1 MAKDGRVDI
10 KLFTEQAELHETPP
24 QITEICTDK
33 GAGWIKLYN
42 PNSEPVSTHGLFLT
56 DGEENLKRWELPS
69 HTIKPRE
76 ELLIVMKN
84 NKTSGALM
92 QYQANF
98 SLKAGETLILSDS
111 DGSVLRR
118 VPIPEIPE
126 SGIYTLGD
134 NGNYYVK

>member
-1 MAKDGRVDI
+1 
-10 KLFTEQAELHETPP
+10 
-24 QITEICTDK
+24 
-33 GAGWIKLYN
+33 
-42 PNSEPVSTHGLFLT
+42 
-56 DGEENLKRWELPS
+56 
-69 HTIKPRE
+69 
-76 ELLIVMKN
+76 
-84 NKTSGALM
+84 M